1 MNQLHKGGGW
11 AAWKRFEILRIFL
24 IQCFFAQIFIQI
36 QGANQR
42 IRILICLIR
51 MQLPHAV
58 TAYNTLVLPMKFQAA
73 YIHMPARPFRQH
85 RAALVFLPNDT
96 RRIQANMSI
105 GINVAFFINQFPE
118 IFFLLIKIKKLCSA
132 DDERVA
138 AAHTLAVKRKVGNIP
153 PIHIIECTLCRR

>member
-1 MNQLHKGGGW
+1 MNQLHKGGRR
-11 AAWKRFEILRIFL
+11 AARKGFEILRIFL
-24 IQCFFAQIFIQI
+24 IQCFFAQILIQI
-36 QGANQR
+36 QRANQR

-73 YIHMPARPFRQH
+73 HIYMSARPFRQH

-96 RRIQANMSI
+96 RRIQANVSV

-118 IFFLLIKIKKLCSA
+118 IFFLLIKIKKLC
-132 DDERVA
+132 
-138 AAHTLAVKRKVGNIP
+138 
-153 PIHIIECTLCRR
+153 C

>member
-1 MNQLHKGGGW
+1 MNQLHKGGRR
-11 AAWKRFEILRIFL
+11 AARKGFEILRIFL
-24 IQCFFAQIFIQI
+24 IQCFFAQILIQI

-73 YIHMPARPFRQH
+73 HIYMSARPFRQH

-105 GINVAFFINQFPE
+105 GINVEFFINQFPE
-118 IFFLLIKIKKLCSA
+118 IFVLLIKVKELYST
-132 DDERVA
+132 DDERIT
-138 AAHTLAVKRKVGNIP
+138 AAHALAVKRKVCNIP
-153 PIHIIECTLCRR
+153 SVHIIECPLCCR